1 MVESK
6 INVTVRIKPLKAKEA
21 ANERNTNV
29 WHRVNEQTIMNSRTK
44 EMYQFDRVFG
54 PEVSTDAIF
63 SEQVKALVQNAM
75 SGINTTVFAYG
86 QTSSGK
92 TFTMRG
98 CAQKGQSGL
107 IPLSIGEIFRTI
119 GEDKQNTYTV
129 SVSYLEVGFHLLFLL
144 LITHHIPSSADLQRV
159 CQ

>member
-1 MVESK
+1 
-6 INVTVRIKPLKAKEA
+6 
-21 ANERNTNV
+21 
-29 WHRVNEQTIMNSRTK
+29 MNSRTK

-98 CAQKGQSGL
+98 CAKKGQPGL

-119 GEDKQNTYTV
+119 GED
-129 SVSYLEVGFHLLFLL
+129 
-144 LITHHIPSSADLQRV
+144 
-159 CQ
+159 